1 MKTSDEALCRGTCQN
16 IKIPWAVLVG
26 RAGGLK
32 IRLIVHTRWK
42 KRRETIW
49 LFMGKDLFHGKP

>member
-26 RAGGLK
+26 R
-32 IRLIVHTRWK
+32 
-42 KRRETIW
+42 RRRVEDSAHCAYKVEKET
-49 LFMGKDLFHGKP
+49 